1 MGNLH
6 SLFLFEQSLTEKEL
20 KKKKL
25 NQGDENVI
33 RHASEPI

>member
-6 SLFLFEQSLTEKEL
+6 SLFLVEQSLTEKEL
-20 KKKKL
+20 NKKL

>member
-6 SLFLFEQSLTEKEL
+6 SLFLVEQSLTEKEL
-20 KKKKL
+20 KKNL